1 MNEKKVE
8 THSYEDL
15 SCIDHFLLLP
25 SQIVIL
31 LSKVS
36 STYMN
41 IELTHSA
48 LLGSGSVNDTCL
60 TSYRNL
66 ALYKWVKKV
75 GTISWVS
82 LESERTH
89 IQPYFQTFLFF
100 FHGNAIILFTQAG
113 EFILMVASPLLSS
126 VSLLPQPNM
135 QLISQLCHTYSQF
148 FHPRLG
154 CPYCLPWGYNSLQLA
169 FLDSSLSILQS
180 NI

>member
-15 SCIDHFLLLP
+15 SCVDHFLLLP

-100 FHGNAIILFTQAG
+100 FSWQCHHSIHSGWRVYFDGGLT
-113 EFILMVASPLLSS
+113 LTLLSIPS
-126 VSLLPQPNM
+126 PTTQHPIDFQVMSYLLPI
-135 QLISQLCHTYSQF
+135 L
-148 FHPRLG
+148 
-154 CPYCLPWGYNSLQLA
+154 
-169 FLDSSLSILQS
+169 SS
-180 NI
+180 